1 MTTVSKKQAE
11 KNSVSLNK
19 AVNKAEYALVEKRIN
34 VSSEKKDLMQKNITA
49 RFKTCETFKNAS
61 SESIALII
69 KHSDDA
75 TLEYLLNAS
84 NYKTATRI
92 LDASKMLCNEKH
104 SSIIDYTL
112 SAVKRS
118 SLQKTSVDMICSS
131 ANQCYSRVSN
141 AIKALYFFNLI
152 AIDNAT
158 TNKRLIVRMSKESL
172 ISEVKQA

>member
-1 MTTVSKKQAE
+1 MTISKKQAE
-11 KNSVSLNK
+11 KVNSVLAS
-19 AVNKAEYALVEKRIN
+19 AQAKAEFALVEARIN
-34 VSSEKKDLMQKNITA
+34 VSNDKADKAAKNIAA
-49 RFKTCETFKNAS
+49 RFRTCETFKNAS
-61 SESIALII
+61 AESIALII

-92 LDASKMLCNEKH
+92 LDAAKMLNSEKH

-141 AIKALYFFNLI
+141 AIKALYFFDLI
-152 AIDNAT
+152 AVENAT
-158 TNKRLIVRMSKESL
+158 TNKRLIVRMSKETM
-172 ISEVKQA
+172 ISEVK